1 MLVTGAPPLD
11 RFGGVGRPCRK
22 TFLLLAPIA
31 SRSLR
36 RLVEAVATEAVAM
49 EAVVMEEAVAT
60 EEAVMAARHFY
71 GICRLCTSSCRNT
84 GLFRLRTVPPSSY
97 SLCRRHF
104 CGICRLCTSS
114 CRNTGLFRLRTVPP
128 SSYSLCRL
136 PRRNEPAPAW
146 RGQ

>member
-11 RFGGVGRPCRK
+11 RFGGMGRPCRR

-36 RLVEAVATEAVAM
+36 RLVEAVAAVM
-49 EAVVMEEAVAT
+49 EAVAT
-60 EEAVMAARHFY
+60 EAVATEAVATEAAVMAARRFY

-84 GLFRLRTVPPSSY
+84 GLFRLRTVPPSFY
-97 SLCRRHF
+97 SLCR
-104 CGICRLCTSS
+104 
-114 CRNTGLFRLRTVPP
+114 
-128 SSYSLCRL
+128 RL